1 MRGQRTFA
9 PDDKAIWMWSGLKQ
23 DHLNSIKTALKDR
36 FAEDFAVDPA
46 LGGLDELARIANHR
60 CHRKYVARPVEPRL
74 LRLLCACALSA
85 PSKSDLQ
92 QSDIV
97 TVNDAGIR
105 RAIVSTIPEM
115 PWIADAPA
123 FLVFIANGARLPL
136 ISRARGK
143 PFPNDHLDQFFN
155 AVVDASIVMTTFM
168 RAAAAVG
175 LGFCP
180 ISAIRDHPRVVGAAL
195 KLPERA
201 IAVAGLCLGWP
212 ATPGE
217 ITPRL
222 SLRTTVIEDAYGP
235 RDTIAEIDAYDRRR
249 ARRRPYRRQRNV
261 DAWGEAR
268 FYGWSEDKARQYAEP
283 TRGDFGRFVREKGY
297 RLD

>member
-1 MRGQRTFA
+1 M
-9 PDDKAIWMWSGLKQ
+9 WWSGLKQ
-23 DHLNSIKTALKDR
+23 DHFTLNSIKAALKNR
-36 FAEDFAVDPA
+36 FAEDFSVDPT
-46 LGGLDELARIANHR
+46 LSGLDELERIANHR
-60 CHRKYVARPVEPRL
+60 CHRHYLARPIEPSL

-92 QSDIV
+92 QCDIV
-97 TVNDAGIR
+97 IVNDADIR

-115 PWIADAPA
+115 PWIENAPA
-123 FLVFIANGARLPL
+123 FLVFIANGERLPL
-136 ISRARGK
+136 ISQARGK

-180 ISAIRDHPRVVGAAL
+180 ISAIRDQPRVVSAAL

-201 IAVAGLCLGWP
+201 IPVAGLCLGWP
-212 ATPGE
+212 AIAGE

-222 SLRTTVIEDAYGP
+222 SLRTTVIEDSYGP
-235 RDTIAEIDAYDRRR
+235 RDTVGEIDAHDRRR
-249 ARRRPYRRQRNV
+249 AERRPYRRQRNV
-261 DAWGEAR
+261 DDWGEAR